1 MWTVLWW
8 DWPLYCLLCWLCF
21 CRFLWRNS
29 WGSHQAFSPSK
40 MQNDSRRQ
48 FFFLLKTTK
57 VHLVS
62 LYFLTSTGSCLCY
75 STLLISTDG
84 TGIASVQQCSDRLRV
99 RRRASSTD
107 QHGRRQVQLPGEG
120 QDLPAS
126 LGSSRGEKWGLRW
139 PSSAY
144 RRRARSTSQPG

>member
-1 MWTVLWW
+1 MIAE
-8 DWPLYCLLCWLCF
+8 DSFF
-21 CRFLWRNS
+21 C
-29 WGSHQAFSPSK
+29 
-40 MQNDSRRQ
+40 
-48 FFFLLKTTK
+48 LLKTTK
-57 VHLVS
+57 MHLVS

-126 LGSSRGEKWGLRW
+126 LGSSRGEK
-139 PSSAY
+139 
-144 RRRARSTSQPG
+144 